1 LEEDVKGRKS
11 YISDVEPINSMK
23 VVVICGSGRE
33 HSRVRSL
40 MKYVGEILENQKIKY
55 ETIDVRNT
63 GMPFFEGKDPSEW
76 NEETQN
82 VMNRYVDADV
92 YFIGSPV
99 YFSGYS
105 GGLKNLIDYTPWKK
119 FQEKKRVAGIVMS
132 GRTRQH
138 SLVIDSQ
145 LRPILIYLG
154 INVAN
159 KSVFSIE
166 SDFIDSGFELENL
179 EVKNRIEEMV
189 KETIKLWKNMK

>member
-1 LEEDVKGRKS
+1 MES
-11 YISDVEPINSMK
+11 INSMK
-23 VVVICGSGRE
+23 VAVVCGSRRE
-33 HSRVRSL
+33 PSRVRSL
-40 MKYVGEILENQKIKY
+40 MKYVGEILENQKIEY
-55 ETIDVRNT
+55 EIIDVRDIEI
-63 GMPFFEGKDPSEW
+63 PLFEGKDPSEW
-76 NEETQN
+76 DEETRN
-82 VMNRYVDADV
+82 VMDRYIDADV

-105 GGLKNLIDYTPWKK
+105 GSLKNLIDYTPWKK

-154 INVAN
+154 ISVSN

-166 SDFIDSGFELENL
+166 SDFIEGGFELENH

-189 KETIKLWKNMK
+189 KETIELWKNMK

>member
-1 LEEDVKGRKS
+1 
-11 YISDVEPINSMK
+11 
-23 VVVICGSGRE
+23 
-33 HSRVRSL
+33 
-40 MKYVGEILENQKIKY
+40 MKYVGEILENQKIEY
-55 ETIDVRNT
+55 EIIDVRDIEI
-63 GMPFFEGKDPSEW
+63 PLFEGKDPSEW
-76 NEETQN
+76 DEETRN
-82 VMNRYVDADV
+82 VMDRYIDADV

-105 GGLKNLIDYTPWKK
+105 GSLKNLIDYTPWKK

-154 INVAN
+154 ISVSN

-166 SDFIDSGFELENL
+166 SDFIEGGFELENH

-189 KETIKLWKNMK
+189 KETIELWKNMK